1 MYSRFIFSVFVSISG
16 VLARPDLFDDG
27 QRGRILGSSFGV
39 PGINATFDYVIVGGG
54 TAGLTIAARLAE
66 DPSLAVAVVEAGGFY
81 EVDNGDLSVIPAL
94 AVFGSGSDPRDFQ
107 PLIDWGF
114 VTTPQAVSL
123 VESALFAVWKSQ
135 SILFIGS
142 KQPDSTLPSWQDFGR
157 FFCSEFHVL
166 SQVRRD
172 GKEFSNTLN

>member
-1 MYSRFIFSVFVSISG
+1 MLYSLLLFLNFSILLISPHSLSG
-16 VLARPDLFDDG
+16 VVLVAAAARPDLFEDG

-66 DPSLAVAVVEAGGFY
+66 GDPSLAVAVVEAGGFY

-94 AVFGSGSDPRDFQ
+94 AVFGSGSDPNDFQ

-114 VTTPQAVSL
+114 VTTPQAVSYFSFG
-123 VESALFAVWKSQ
+123 SAV
-135 SILFIGS
+135 
-142 KQPDSTLPSWQDFGR
+142 
-157 FFCSEFHVL
+157 
-166 SQVRRD
+166 
-172 GKEFSNTLN
+172 

>member
-1 MYSRFIFSVFVSISG
+1 MYSPFIFSVLFSLSV

-66 DPSLAVAVVEAGGFY
+66 HPSLTVAVVEAGGFY

-94 AVFGSGSDPRDFQ
+94 AVFGSGSDPKDFQ

-123 VESALFAVWKSQ
+123 IESALFAVWKAQ
-135 SILFIGS
+135 PIIFIGS
-142 KQPDSTLPSWQDFGR
+142 EQPGSTLRSRQDFGR
-157 FFCSEFHVL
+157 FFCTEFHVL
-166 SQVRRD
+166 S
-172 GKEFSNTLN
+172 

>member
-1 MYSRFIFSVFVSISG
+1 MYSPFIYSVLFPLSV

-66 DPSLAVAVVEAGGFY
+66 DLSLTVAVVEAGGFY
-81 EVDNGDLSVIPAL
+81 EVDNVYFSVIPAR
-94 AVFGSGSDPRDFQ
+94 AVFGSGSDPKDFQ
-107 PLIDWGF
+107 PLVDWGF

-123 VESALFAVWKSQ
+123 IESVIFAVWKA
-135 SILFIGS
+135 
-142 KQPDSTLPSWQDFGR
+142 QPIIS
-157 FFCSEFHVL
+157 
-166 SQVRRD
+166 
-172 GKEFSNTLN
+172 